1 MDDENNKE
9 VDKRGPYNKNYNINQ
24 LLTLTLL
31 FENDEFWLSTV
42 QLADIS
48 GRKHKH
54 VLEDVRRDL
63 LEGVVELKQ
72 ELQLEDKKVAFL
84 GFEKIILP
92 LSNTDKK
99 IVERCCEIQ
108 PFYKLRVPTVG
119 NKELKDVMPIY
130 GDDNRFGIIDAINN
144 IKVKEDVYIDEKNRK
159 QKMFLLNDRAALVC
173 LLRYSLAV
181 RIYVA
186 NLFLE
191 QKNF

>member
-99 IVERCCEIQ
+99 IVKRCCEIQ

-181 RIYVA
+181 RIHIA